1 MPMTTRVFS
10 DDEFE
15 LMQDLIRFAC
25 LSDFFD
31 PVCLDEE
38 DEDDVKKIE
47 KLKNQKL
54 LFPYV
59 AAMFHVEDSDEVKE
73 ALGEN

>member
-25 LSDFFD
+25 YSDFFD
-31 PVCLDEE
+31 IVHLNPTAEIA
-38 DEDDVKKIE
+38 KKRE
-47 KLKNQKL
+47 NQKQ
-54 LFPYV
+54 LFPYI
-59 AAMFHVEDSDEVKE
+59 AAMFHVEDTDEVKE